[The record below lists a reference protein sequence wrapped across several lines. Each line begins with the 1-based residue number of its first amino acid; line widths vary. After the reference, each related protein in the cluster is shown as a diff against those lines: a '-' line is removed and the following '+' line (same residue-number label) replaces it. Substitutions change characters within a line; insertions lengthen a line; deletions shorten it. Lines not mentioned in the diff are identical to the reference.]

1 MSLFIEVTVH
11 DGKQVK
17 NILISLEKISYIERN
32 KYYRGF
38 VNFEG
43 PGCVLHLTDGKE
55 FVVTDTYEKFADQYA
70 IRKVTAEDI
79 KKRFPK
85 TGEVPHHP
93 V

>member
-1 MSLFIEVTVH
+1 MSLFIEVTVEN
-11 DGKQVK
+11 GRQVQ
-17 NILISLEKISYIERN
+17 NILISLEKISYIEKR
-32 KYYRGF
+32 YTGYGS
-38 VNFEG
+38 
-43 PGCVLHLTDGKE
+43 GCVLHLTDGKE

>member
-1 MSLFIEVTVH
+1 MSLFIEVNVG
-11 DGKQVK
+11 DVGEQVK
-17 NILISLEKISYIERN
+17 NILISLEKISYIEKR
-32 KYYRGF
+32 YAGYGS
-38 VNFEG
+38 
-43 PGCVLHLTDGKE
+43 GCVLHLTDGKE
-55 FVVTDTYEKFADQYA
+55 FAVTDAYEKFADQYA